1 MEIRE
6 AVTCDRDEM
15 EKQAREHAWSWFA
28 LHATQRIQNLNFFLV
43 STAFLI
49 TSYASLLEKHPGAA
63 VGVAILGAWIAFWF
77 HRMDVRT
84 KQLADAAE
92 DALEPLQARLA
103 DQVGVAQIKILHS
116 VATPVQGASKYR
128 TVISVIQ
135 WSVAVGFLIAGVYA
149 GGIATNH
156 WR

>member
-28 LHATQRIQNLNFFLV
+28 LHAAQRMQNLNFFLI
-43 STAFLI
+43 STAFLVS
-49 TSYASLLEKHPGAA
+49 SYASLLDKRPGAA
-63 VGVAILGAWIAFWF
+63 GGVAILGAWIAFWF

-84 KQLADAAE
+84 KQLANAGV

-116 VATPVQGASKYR
+116 VAIPVQGASKYR

-149 GGIATNH
+149 GGIATEV
-156 WR
+156 WL